1 MARGNRTVITSPPGG
16 LHTEGIVKAGQTF
29 FPGMIV
35 TRDPS
40 VALVNGRFTYKIYAE
55 SANGDQPTGGFFI
68 VTEALNGL
76 IGKVITDSYAPGE
89 RCSLYVPEMGEE
101 LNLLVLNLAG
111 TADDHAIGEKM
122 MVNTGTGKLIVTAG
136 TPETEVA
143 QLLEAIVDPIAD
155 TLAWCQ
161 WSGH

>member
-1 MARGNRTVITSPPGG
+1 MARGNRIIITTPPGG
-16 LHTEGIVKAGQTF
+16 LHSEGLVKEGQTF

-40 VALVNGRFTYKIYAE
+40 VALVNGRHTYKIYAE
-55 SANGDQPTGGFFI
+55 SADGDQPTGGFWV
-68 VTEALNGL
+68 VTEMLNGL
-76 IGKVITDSYAPGE
+76 IGKTVNDSYAAGE
-89 RCSLYVPEMGEE
+89 RCSLYAPEMGEDI
-101 LNLLVLNLAG
+101 NLLVLNLAG

-122 MVNTGTGKLIVTAG
+122 MVDTGTGKLIVTTG

-143 QLLEAIVDPIAD
+143 QLLEAIVDPVAD